1 MGLTNPLA
9 GTRVLDLTRVIA
21 GPHCTRLLADLGAD
35 VIKLEP
41 PAGDQVRATGA
52 RGEISSP
59 LFVQLNSGKRMIS
72 VDLGVTE
79 SRRLVR
85 QLIEHVDVVIENFR
99 PGVMAEWQ
107 LDYPSLA
114 SDMPGLIYVSISG
127 YGQGGSWQDRRAY
140 APFVHA
146 ETGYLDTVAE
156 LRRAPLEH
164 DPASVADLASAKDA
178 TIAVLAALLERERT
192 GKGQFIDI
200 ALAHSMLYWNEF
212 ASGFLNPGHRRPK
225 SGSTP
230 QTIFVSAD
238 GHGFSAGNPVSGQ
251 VFAALCRAFS
261 CRELILDDRFVE
273 SFGRRERRQ
282 ELIETLQAAVEQCG
296 GIADIEAALEAEGL
310 AVGRVRKVAD
320 IPDAEWAIERGAII
334 SAHNEAGDPI
344 LIPNS
349 PWISSASQVPSIKGV
364 GRIGAD
370 NGAVLRDLLGLSGK
384 EIASLTSQGVLSS
397 PPSDRSNNRSPSD
410 PEQPDDS
417 S

>member
-1 MGLTNPLA
+1 MGVTSSLT
-9 GTRVLDLTRVIA
+9 GTRVLDLTRVVA

-41 PAGDQVRATGA
+41 PTGDQVRA
-52 RGEISSP
+52 RGTRGTSSP

-72 VDLGVTE
+72 VDLGVAE

-85 QLIEHVDVVIENFR
+85 RLIDHVDVVVENFR

-107 LDYPSLA
+107 LDYASLA

-127 YGQGGSWQDRRAY
+127 YGQGGSWQNRRAY

-146 ETGYLDTVAE
+146 ETGYLDTIAE

-212 ASGFLNPGHRRPK
+212 ASAFLNPGRRRPK

-251 VFAALCRAFS
+251 VFASICRAFN
-261 CRELILDDRFVE
+261 CPELILDDRFVD
-273 SFGRRERRQ
+273 SAGRRERRQ
-282 ELIETLQAAVEQCG
+282 ELIEILQAAVERRG
-296 GIADIEAALEAEGL
+296 AIDDIEAGLEAEGL
-310 AVGRVRKVAD
+310 AVGRVRKLTD
-320 IPDAEWAIERGAII
+320 IPDAQWAIDRGAII

-344 LIPNS
+344 HIPSS
-349 PWISSASQVPSIKGV
+349 PWISSAAQMPLIRGV
-364 GRIGAD
+364 GRVGAD
-370 NGAVLRDLLGLSGK
+370 NGAVLEDLLGLSPE
-384 EIASLTSQGVLSS
+384 EIASLTWQGVLS
-397 PPSDRSNNRSPSD
+397 PPLSERSVSRSPIG
-410 PEQPDDS
+410 PQQPDS
-417 S
+417 SS

>member
-1 MGLTNPLA
+1 MGLTNPLT
-9 GTRVLDLTRVIA
+9 GTRVLDLTRVVA
-21 GPHCTRLLADLGAD
+21 GPHCTKLLADLGAD

-41 PAGDQVRATGA
+41 PTGDQIRATGA
-52 RGEISSP
+52 RSGVSSP

-72 VDLGVTE
+72 VDLGLTE

-85 QLIEHVDVVIENFR
+85 QLIDHVDVVIENFR

-107 LDYPSLA
+107 LDYASLA
-114 SDMPGLIYVSISG
+114 PDMPGLVYVSISG
-127 YGQGGSWQDRRAY
+127 YGQGGSWQNRRAY

-178 TIAVLAALLERERT
+178 TIAILAALLERERT

-212 ASGFLNPGHRRPK
+212 ASAFLNPGRRRPK

-251 VFAALCRAFS
+251 VFASLCRAFN
-261 CRELILDDRFVE
+261 CPELILDDRFVE
-273 SFGRRERRQ
+273 SSGRRERRQ
-282 ELIETLQAAVEQCG
+282 ELVETLQAAVERHG
-296 GIADIEAALEAEGL
+296 GIDDIEAALEVEGL
-310 AVGRVRKVAD
+310 AMGRVRKVTD

-334 SAHNEAGDPI
+334 SARNEAGDPI
-344 LIPNS
+344 RIPSS
-349 PWISSASQVPSIKGV
+349 PWISSAAQVTPMKGV
-364 GRIGAD
+364 TRIGAD
-370 NGAVLRDLLGLSGK
+370 NGAVLRDLLGFS
-384 EIASLTSQGVLSS
+384 EEAIASLTSQRVLS
-397 PPSDRSNNRSPSD
+397 PPLPDSSVTRSPSGAQ
-410 PEQPDDS
+410 QPDGS